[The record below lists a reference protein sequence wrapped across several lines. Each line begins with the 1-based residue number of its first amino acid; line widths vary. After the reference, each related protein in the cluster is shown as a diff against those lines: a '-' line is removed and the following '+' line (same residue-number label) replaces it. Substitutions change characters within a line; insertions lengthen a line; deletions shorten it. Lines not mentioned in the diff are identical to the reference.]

1 MGEAGKMA
9 AKQTFDVALWQSW
22 PSLFPEQIGLVEAS
36 GSYAAVASFMER
48 CGVEKV
54 AYAAACYVGQARADR
69 WTHLYLPLDR
79 REKRRR

>member
-1 MGEAGKMA
+1 MGEGGKMA
-9 AKQTFDVALWQSW
+9 VKQTFDVALWQSW

-36 GSYAAVASFMER
+36 GSYAAVASFMGW

-54 AYAAACYVGQARADR
+54 AYAAACYVGQARVDR